1 MNDQSIFMKN
11 KLFESMLRIRLVEE
25 SIANKY
31 SEQKMRCPT
40 HLSIGQEAIAVG
52 VCANLTTQDQVLSTH
67 RAHAHYLAKGGSL
80 KGML

>member
-1 MNDQSIFMKN
+1 MKN

-40 HLSIGQEAIAVG
+40 HLSIGQEAPSAAAGHGACRSAADIP
-52 VCANLTTQDQVLSTH
+52 
-67 RAHAHYLAKGGSL
+67 
-80 KGML
+80 

>member
-1 MNDQSIFMKN
+1 MKN

-40 HLSIGQEAIAVG
+40 HLSIGQEAIASD
-52 VCANLTTQDQVLSTH
+52 NSSEYEDD
-67 RAHAHYLAKGGSL
+67 
-80 KGML
+80 